1 MKRLIKVLGILL
13 AVVLGFG
20 GYLFFDANNIRITSY
35 DIHSPKI
42 PSEFE
47 GYRIAVFSDYHN
59 APYYEQALEKTRK
72 QKPEVIFLTG
82 DMINDDEREH
92 ESTKALIQGLV
103 QIAPVYSVTGNH
115 EMWNPG
121 YSDFKKFLAESGVH
135 LLNYQGVMLKKD
147 NAYINLYGV
156 DDFSITDDQIK
167 DSARIK
173 QLENFSQKWVSPS
186 GFHIL
191 LMHRANAFPYI
202 KDLHFDLI
210 CSGHLH
216 GGKMQIP
223 IISDWINEKK
233 DNIFYYA
240 KGLFSEGSA
249 KMVVSRG
256 MDRNLKMPR
265 IFNPPEIVI
274 LTLKK

>member
-1 MKRLIKVLGILL
+1 MKRLIKVLAILF
-13 AVVLGFG
+13 AVVLGFC
-20 GYLFFDANNIRITSY
+20 GYLFFDANNIRVTSY

-42 PSEFE
+42 PSEFQN
-47 GYRIAVFSDYHN
+47 YRIAVLSDYHN

-82 DMINDDEREH
+82 DMINDDETEH
-92 ESTKALIQGLV
+92 ENTKALIQGLV

-115 EMWNPG
+115 EMWNPNYG
-121 YSDFKKFLAESGVH
+121 AFKQFLMESGVH
-135 LLNYQGVMLKKD
+135 LLNHQGVMLKKE
-147 NAYINLYGV
+147 NAYINLYGI
-156 DDFSITDDQIK
+156 DDFSITDDTIK
-167 DSARIK
+167 DSAQIK

-186 GFHIL
+186 GFNIL
-191 LMHRANAFPYI
+191 LMHRANAFPYV

-216 GGKMQIP
+216 GGKIQVP
-223 IISDWINEKK
+223 IISDWINEQK
-233 DNIFYYA
+233 DNVFYYS
-240 KGLFSEGSA
+240 KGLFSEGNA

-256 MDRNLKMPR
+256 MDRNWKMPR
-265 IFNPPEIVI
+265 IFNPPEIVM